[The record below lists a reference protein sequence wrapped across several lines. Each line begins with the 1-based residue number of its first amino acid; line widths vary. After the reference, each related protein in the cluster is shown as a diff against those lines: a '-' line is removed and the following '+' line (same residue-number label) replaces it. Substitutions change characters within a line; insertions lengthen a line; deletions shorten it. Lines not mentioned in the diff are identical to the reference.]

1 MTRRHTPFAPPAPPK
16 RRLLVLLA
24 AYALAVTMALPA
36 RAWSEPVQEGRA
48 GIAAATAPD
57 AEPAAADVPEP
68 QSDPQPDADADP
80 DAGSDSGTV
89 PDPDA
94 GSDTDAVPDPD
105 ANPDTGSDP
114 DTDTQPEQ
122 TPESG
127 WDAAR
132 EHWYENGEMV
142 RDHAFFDP
150 EADAWYWADADGT
163 IARDKDV
170 YIPVDEDDREAGGK
184 WVRFDE
190 QARMVKGEDFRH
202 GAWYHFDEVTGAMS
216 KGMTYLEGADGPKWV
231 YYDWIDGKMAHGERY
246 VDYDAEHTGWYLFDA
261 HTGAMQ
267 YGFAVV
273 GAGDAARWVYYDE
286 HTGIMVHGLAYID
299 GAWYYLDAVDGGVS
313 YGMTYVPEW
322 GTWRYFDRVGGR
334 WSATMPMSDWMGA
347 SGGAYPSLA
356 GRGALNVRVDIAN
369 QVVLVRDGETALYA
383 MICSTGL
390 NDSTPRG
397 TFRVTGRGASFLNSY
412 GMGARY
418 YVQFWGDYLFHSVPI
433 DSSGAYLAAEGRR
446 LGHPASHGCVRLTVS
461 DARWLYDNLPNGTPV
476 YIS

>member
-1 MTRRHTPFAPPAPPK
+1 MTRHHTPFAPPAPPK

-36 RAWSEPVQEGRA
+36 RAWSKPVQEGRA

-80 DAGSDSGTV
+80 DAGSD
-89 PDPDA
+89 PEPN
-94 GSDTDAVPDPD
+94 PD
-105 ANPDTGSDP
+105 ANPGTGSDP

-142 RDHAFFDP
+142 RDHAFYDP

-190 QARMVKGEDFRH
+190 QARMVKGEDYRY

-299 GAWYYLDAVDGGVS
+299 GAWYYLDATDGGVS

-347 SGGAYPSLA
+347 SGGRLPLARRA
-356 GRGALNVRVDIAN
+356 GRPQRARRHRQPGRARARR
-369 QVVLVRDGETALYA
+369 RDGAPRHDLLDGPERQHPARHLPRHR
-383 MICSTGL
+383 
-390 NDSTPRG
+390 PRG
-397 TFRVTGRGASFLNSY
+397 VVSEQLRHGRALLRAVLGRLPVPQRADRLERGLSGSRGQAARAPRVARLRAPDRLRRPMALRQPPERDAGLHQLDAH
-412 GMGARY
+412 GARRA
-418 YVQFWGDYLFHSVPI
+418 V
-433 DSSGAYLAAEGRR
+433 A
-446 LGHPASHGCVRLTVS
+446 
-461 DARWLYDNLPNGTPV
+461 
-476 YIS
+476 